1 MSVPFRSLRHIW
13 SVFLLPSVA
22 FPFRALHSSA
32 DFRPVIRLP
41 LRSASS
47 RCYRAAFRPRSFAA
61 MAGADAFVKG
71 AIHPNGLAVITLD
84 RPKALNAMNL
94 DMDREYTDYLDQWA
108 ADSNV
113 KCVLVEGSTARAFSA
128 GMDIKGVAAEI
139 QKDKTTPLVG
149 KVFAAEYSLICKIA
163 GYKKPYISFMD
174 GVTMGFGIGLSGH
187 GQYRVVTEKTLL
199 AMPENG
205 IGLFPDVGFAHIA
218 AKSPGEG
225 AVGAYLALTGKR
237 VSTPADALFV
247 GLGTHYV
254 PSGNLQSLKGAL
266 LGTSFSDDPNK
277 DVQALLAEYGK
288 EPESEAQL
296 QVLLPQIASTFG
308 SHKPVTKIIQELRQH
323 ELGDDLK
330 VAEWAREALV
340 GLSKGAPFS
349 LCLTER
355 YFSKVASAKR
365 TSGHYLSTLTGVMTT
380 EYRIAV
386 RGALRDDFTE
396 GVRAVLVDKDQNP
409 KWKPSALDDVD
420 ISEVDSLF
428 EPLSGINELN
438 V

>member
-128 GMDIKGVAAEI
+128 GGDVKFLSTRCTKSEI
-139 QKDKTTPLVG
+139 YE
-149 KVFAAEYSLICKIA
+149 VFAAEYSLICKIA